1 MKQKIRQ
8 ELIAK
13 RQALSLD
20 YVENKSQIIAQ
31 KVTALPEFNKA
42 KTIMVYLAFR
52 NEVDTHHIIQGALV
66 QEKRIVVPIS
76 QRQDWKI
83 IPAEI
88 KNYPDDLEEGTYGI
102 LEPKPQAYHPVEPQ
116 EIDLVLIPGVAFDE
130 RGYRLG
136 YGAGY
141 YDRFL
146 SRLRPDAVTMAL
158 AYEMQILPD
167 VYPESH
173 DQKVDLIITEERI
186 IKPI

>member
-1 MKQKIRQ
+1 MKSQIRR

-13 RQALSLD
+13 RQALSQEE
-20 YVENKSQIIAQ
+20 VQSKSQLIARRI
-31 KVTALPEFNKA
+31 VTLPEFCQA

-52 NEVDTHHIIQGALV
+52 NEVDTQEIIQEALA
-66 QEKRIVVPIS
+66 QGKRIVVPIS
-76 QRQDWKI
+76 EPQERKI

-88 KNYPDDLEEGTYGI
+88 KNYPADLQVGTYGI
-102 LEPKPQAYHPVEPQ
+102 LEPKPEAIYPVDPA
-116 EIDLVLIPGVAFDE
+116 EIDLVFIPGVAFDE
-130 RGYRLG
+130 KGYRLG

-146 SRLRPDAVTMAL
+146 SRLRPDVVTLAL
-158 AYEMQILPD
+158 AYEMQILSD

-173 DQKVDLIITEERI
+173 DQKVGLIVTEERI